1 MPQHYPIIIPEINNK
16 HSICDYLIQT
26 ALITS
31 QKSYPTYI
39 FYSSDPPK
47 FTNRI
52 IQVSPNLFNFSPIK
66 IIPFN
71 RFKISQNINI
81 YLSFNLLYLYIFLHH
96 STRPFY
102 WIFYPQ
108 VANLIKFS
116 FRPRFLIHDIIDFF
130 TSPNSKISSKLS
142 SQKKYFLQ
150 KSNLVTSISTSFK
163 KNYLKIFSSTKI
175 HLVPQGFKLLPPS
188 KNIHPQI
195 KKLKKLTNKVA
206 FIGVINNR
214 LDFDL
219 LFKLIKSTP
228 KINYLFIG
236 PVSFDI
242 NVSPKP
248 ITKLSQKLFSFKN
261 VVHIDLIPKDQIA
274 QFIEIIDIAII
285 PYDISDDF
293 NRLCCPMKLFE
304 YFAGAKPVISTPIE
318 ELKLFP
324 NLVFTSNDPLIWQQL
339 LNKLLSKPWPLSIQ
353 KQQKL
358 LAKNNSWENKVKKV
372 LKLISQFL
380 LQST

>member
-1 MPQHYPIIIPEINNK
+1 MPQQYPIIIPEINNK

-39 FYSSDPPK
+39 FYLFDPPK
-47 FTNRI
+47 FSNHITQI
-52 IQVSPNLFNFSPIK
+52 SPNLYTFSPIK

-81 YLSFNLLYLYIFLHH
+81 YLSFNLLYLLCFLRHL
-96 STRPFY
+96 TRPFY
-102 WIFYPQ
+102 WVFYPQ
-108 VANLIKFS
+108 IADLIKFS
-116 FRPRFLIHDIIDFF
+116 FRSRFLVHDIIDFF
-130 TSPNSKISSKLS
+130 TSPNPKISSKLY

-150 KSNLVTSISTSFK
+150 KSNLITSISSSFK
-163 KNYLKIFSSTKI
+163 NNYLKILPSAKI
-175 HLVPQGFKLLPPS
+175 HSVPQGFKLLTPS
-188 KNIHPQI
+188 KNIHPKI

-228 KINYLFIG
+228 QVNYFFIG
-236 PVSFDI
+236 PISFDI

-248 ITKLSQKLFSFKN
+248 ISKLSQKLFSFKN
-261 VVHIDLIPKDQIA
+261 VTHIDLIPKDQIA

-324 NLVFTSNDPLIWQQL
+324 RYVFTSNDPLVWKQL
-339 LNKLLSKPWPLSIQ
+339 INKLL
-353 KQQKL
+353 
-358 LAKNNSWENKVKKV
+358 
-372 LKLISQFL
+372 
-380 LQST
+380 